1 MPIVISRNFPDRQ
14 EEAPSVNRR
23 ARRRLFRAIG
33 GTAKGTWWATK
44 RAYTHRRGLAP
55 IYAAVILA
63 GTAAILHNKTPDG
76 PETAATIGLVG
87 AAGVYRWA
95 RARKMSHRD
104 LWARRDRVDAQKV
117 IYAWSVWLA
126 ATMWLITAAINGVT
140 AVPSRTALV
149 AGTVAFGA
157 IWLWHYRIRSKG
169 EDVAL
174 EQERI
179 WEEELAYPSGPL
191 RGAVM
196 ENLTVRGPD
205 DFDFDVV
212 LRRQQ
217 TKHLIGAAG
226 DIASAYGMPTYAVVA
241 EGPRD
246 DSNNRGH
253 VTVARRNPTS
263 DIVEFDETWL
273 GVDEDGCYQFQ
284 MYPDGQ
290 RGRLRLY
297 GRRSGV
303 AHALHTG
310 DNRTGK
316 SEGMAVSCVQGVA
329 SGLTVPFILDPQ
341 DGLSMPAWGGE
352 DGYAP
357 YKASGN
363 EDNMDLVV
371 DLWMGLNAV
380 AVARQGYLKLREWE
394 PSPGRKIRGMG
405 FYDPTML
412 PELPIL
418 DIFIP
423 EGQRFLAVPGMTES
437 FENAVA
443 TWAKLG
449 MRLNLDTQYPSAEQ
463 LGGSMALRTN
473 LSQNVVC
480 CRNNSKETGNMILS
494 SHMPPPHEIPLT
506 LVTGVTTKGLAVVQS
521 SAPGSMRPTIARIV
535 WQRDGWEWAS
545 RAVENLRELDD
556 MSRTALEDAIRR
568 RQEDR
573 AERARK
579 AAEAAAARAAQQDA
593 GDSGPTAPTAAAGI
607 PNGSVRER
615 ALAFLA
621 QHEYGRATTGAIA
634 HAIDATTNAVS
645 TALRRAANNKEVVDL
660 GHSVWGDISTNHQY
674 AEVQAGEAA

>member
-14 EEAPSVNRR
+14 EETPSVNRR
-23 ARRRLFRAIG
+23 TRRRLARVIR
-33 GTAKGTWWATK
+33 GTAKGTWWASK

-63 GTAAILHNKTPDG
+63 GVAAILHETPDG
-76 PETAATIGLVG
+76 PETAATIGAVG
-87 AAGVYRWA
+87 AAGVYSWA
-95 RARKMSHRD
+95 RVRKMSHRD
-104 LWARRDRVDAQKV
+104 LWARRDRVDAQKLM
-117 IYAWSVWLA
+117 YAWSMWLT
-126 ATMWLITAAINGVT
+126 ATMWLIIAAINGVT
-140 AVPSRTALV
+140 TVPSRTALV
-149 AGTVAFGA
+149 AGTVAFGS
-157 IWLWHYRIRSKG
+157 IWLWHHRIRGKG
-169 EDVAL
+169 EDIAL
-174 EQERI
+174 EQEQI
-179 WEEELAYPSGPL
+179 WEEELACPNGPL

-217 TKHLIGAAG
+217 TKHLIQAAG
-226 DIASAYGMPTYAVVA
+226 DIASAYSMPTYAVVA
-241 EGPRD
+241 EGARD

-253 VTVARRNPTS
+253 VTVAKRNPTS
-263 DIVEFDETWL
+263 EVVEFDETWL
-273 GVDEDGCYQFQ
+273 GVDDDGTYLFH

-297 GRRSGV
+297 ERRSGV
-303 AHALHTG
+303 THALHSG

-316 SEGMAVSCVQGVA
+316 SEGMSVSCVQGVA
-329 SGLTVPFILDPQ
+329 AGLTVPVILDSQ

-352 DGYAP
+352 DGLAP
-357 YKASGN
+357 YKATGN
-363 EDNMDLVV
+363 EDNMDDVV

-380 AVARQGYLKLREWE
+380 AGVRQRYMKLREWE
-394 PSPGRKIRGMG
+394 PSAGRTVRGMG
-405 FYDPTML
+405 FYDPHML

-418 DIFIP
+418 DIYIP
-423 EGQRFLAVPGMTES
+423 EGQRFLAVPGMAES

-449 MRLNLDTQYPSAEQ
+449 MRLNLDTQYPSADK

-473 LSQNVVC
+473 LSQNIVC

-506 LVTGVTTKGLAVVQS
+506 LVSGATTKGLAVVQS
-521 SAPGSMRPTIARIV
+521 SAPGSMRPTIGRIV
-535 WQRDGWEWAS
+535 FQRDGWQWAA

-556 MSRTALEDAIRR
+556 MSRTALEDTIRR
-568 RQEDR
+568 RQEER
-573 AERARK
+573 VERARK
-579 AAEAAAARAAQQDA
+579 ATEAAAARAAQQDA
-593 GDSGPTAPTAAAGI
+593 GDSAPTPPSAAAAGI

-645 TALRRAANNKEVVDL
+645 TALRRAANNNEVVDL
-660 GHSVWGDISTNHQY
+660 GHSVWGDISTKHQY
-674 AEVQAGEAA
+674 AEVQVGEAA